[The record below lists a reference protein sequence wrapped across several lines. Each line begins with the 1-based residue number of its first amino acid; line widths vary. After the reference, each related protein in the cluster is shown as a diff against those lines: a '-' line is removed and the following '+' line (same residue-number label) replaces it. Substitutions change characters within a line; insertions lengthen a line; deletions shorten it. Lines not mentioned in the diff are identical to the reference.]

1 MKLFKSILFVAI
13 SLFTIQ
19 FASAQ
24 ENNYERIK
32 VGAGPED
39 FVLDNFDGRERLII
53 SCSSRRPNEP
63 EFAEIVAYDI
73 NTKAVSN
80 IKRTNEPDG
89 MIFNPHGIDLKRVGN
104 ELWLF
109 VVNHPRPMP
118 DEILIYQ
125 VMPDHLILKKTISN
139 DLFVSI
145 NCVVGLNNG
154 NFYISNDSGK
164 KGAVMEKLLSL
175 RKSNITYYDI
185 ANNQAKIVKDKL
197 AYANGVAV
205 KNDKLYIAATQK
217 KDLLEMTMNEDGT
230 LKLSRKLDGKKGM
243 DNITINGDLLFVTAH
258 PKFLKFIKHVKKSE
272 KKSPSEVY
280 MVDLN
285 SGKTVK
291 VFYDKGNNISAA
303 ATALLYKNQLYLGQV
318 FDDFLLKTT
327 FIKVPTF

>member
-1 MKLFKSILFVAI
+1 MKLFKSIVLSVLTVC
-13 SLFTIQ
+13 SIQ
-19 FASAQ
+19 FLSAQ
-24 ENNYERIK
+24 ENQFERIR

-53 SCSSRRPNEP
+53 SCSARRPNEP

-80 IKRTNEPDG
+80 LKRTNEPDG
-89 MIFNPHGIDLKRVGN
+89 MIFNPHGIDLKRVGS

-118 DEILIYQ
+118 DQILIYQ
-125 VMPDHLILKKTISN
+125 VMPNELILKNTISN

-154 NFYISNDSGK
+154 NFYISNDAGK
-164 KGAVMEKLLSL
+164 KGAVFEKLFAL
-175 RKSNITYYDI
+175 RKSNITFYDLK
-185 ANNQAKIVKDKL
+185 NNQSKIVKNKL

-205 KNDKLYIAATQK
+205 KNDKLYIATTQK
-217 KDLLEMTMNEDGT
+217 KDLLEKTMNEDGSLQLT
-230 LKLSRKLDGKKGM
+230 RKFKGKKGM
-243 DNITINGDLLFVTAH
+243 DNITINGDFLFVTAH
-258 PKFLKFIKHVKKSE
+258 PKFFKFLKHMKNPA

-285 SGKTVK
+285 SAQIVRI
-291 VFYDKGNNISAA
+291 FYDKGDNISTA
-303 ATALLYKNQLYLGQV
+303 ATALLYKNNLYLGQV
-318 FDDFLLKTT
+318 FDDFLLKKP
-327 FIKVPTF
+327 FIKIPTF